1 MNCSSSLCCF
11 QNYCIRRIVVWFVI
25 QFIICLFTFKIISLQ
40 DSLAACL
47 IKLFKLRDDK
57 FFLIRSHV
65 RRLMGIF
72 FCTSLYA
79 FFSFFFFSKDICASF
94 YACISLVTT
103 SLYFMAN
110 VSRFINF
117 KRVCAYIDLL
127 FSFQRNFKVYVFV
140 LKKRI
145 II

>member
-79 FFSFFFFSKDICASF
+79 FFSFFFSRKI
-94 YACISLVTT
+94 YAHL
-103 SLYFMAN
+103 FMRAYLWLQL
-110 VSRFINF
+110 
-117 KRVCAYIDLL
+117 AYISWLMYPDLL
-127 FSFQRNFKVYVFV
+127 ISSVFART
-140 LKKRI
+140 LIYFFLFREISKYMYSC
-145 II
+145 